1 MRPLYWLTITH
12 RFHTI
17 STSWMDIEPQPQR
30 FKKTYTPNKV
40 PPTCAAL
47 YKKIVL
53 VKIHIYGKN
62 HKQTDWETTMY
73 SLVNMISLDWD
84 FQWPSTSLWVD
95 TIWNI
100 WVAYTSHSISYLC
113 TRLPTKIVVHTVNNI
128 ITTVENL
135 FCLSLRMRE
144 RKRER
149 VRVWPC
155 HGSPKTVY
163 NRKKRRNKHRS
174 NDAG

>member
-1 MRPLYWLTITH
+1 
-12 RFHTI
+12 
-17 STSWMDIEPQPQR
+17 MDIEPQPQR

-62 HKQTDWETTMY
+62 HKRTDWETTMY

-95 TIWNI
+95 TIWKI

-144 RKRER
+144 RERER
-149 VRVWPC
+149 EWEFDHVMVHPRLY
-155 HGSPKTVY
+155 STE
-163 NRKKRRNKHRS
+163 RKGETNTEEMMLVKWKS
-174 NDAG
+174 LPD